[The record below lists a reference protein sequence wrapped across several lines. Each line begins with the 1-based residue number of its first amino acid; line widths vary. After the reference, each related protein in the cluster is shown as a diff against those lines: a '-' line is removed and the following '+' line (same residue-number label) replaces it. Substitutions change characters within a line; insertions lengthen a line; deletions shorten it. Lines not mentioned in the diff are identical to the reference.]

1 MADVRNW
8 TDLTTH
14 DVAALDSDRCVA
26 VLPVGAV
33 EQHGPHLP
41 LGTDSII
48 AEGILALAL
57 KRLAGDIPALVLP
70 TQSIGAS
77 SEHGDFHGTLSH
89 EAETLIAAW
98 SEIGVA
104 LSRSGIVRLVIFNAH
119 GGQPQI
125 VDIVAQRLR
134 SRHGMLVVRANYM
147 AWPLPEGL
155 IDPDEQA
162 HGHHGGTL
170 ETAIMLALRPDLV
183 RLEMAGDFVSSARAL
198 AARHERFGHGGRLG
212 FAWQAQD
219 LNPAGV
225 VGNAAAATAAL
236 GQQLLEHHAGRLAA
250 LIADASAFDM
260 VALRQ
265 GPLST

>member
-1 MADVRNW
+1 MADLRTW
-8 TDLTTH
+8 TDLTTQ
-14 DVAALDSDRCVA
+14 DIAALDGERCVA
-26 VLPVGAV
+26 VLPVGAI

-41 LGTDSII
+41 LGTDSFI
-48 AEGILALAL
+48 AEGILDLAL
-57 KRLAGDIPALVLP
+57 KRLVGDVPALVLP
-70 TQSIGAS
+70 TQTIGAS

-89 EAETLIAAW
+89 EAETLIASW

-104 LSRSGIVRLVIFNAH
+104 LSRSGIAKLVIFNAH

-134 SRHGMLVVRANYM
+134 ARHGMLVVRASYM
-147 AWPLPEGL
+147 AWPLPDGL
-155 IDPDEQA
+155 VDPDEQA
-162 HGHHGGTL
+162 HGHHGGML

-183 RLEMAGDFVSSARAL
+183 RLDEARGFVSSARAL
-198 AARHERFGHGGRLG
+198 ASRHERFGHGGRLG

-236 GQQLLEHHAGRLAA
+236 GRQLLEHHAGRLAA

-260 VALRQ
+260 AMLRP
-265 GPLST
+265 GPLKR